1 LGIVEALVLESSVL
15 ALSKPT
21 SRTLKAFK
29 RWFGASQPLASKP
42 SPPRLP
48 VLWGHDEELFRDEQ
62 DLVALAPVDSDRL
75 NEFLRNYL
83 GWFFKVKLL
92 LRKEDKTDAFG
103 IGKV

>member
-1 LGIVEALVLESSVL
+1 LGIDEALVLESSVL

-29 RWFGASQPLASKP
+29 RWFGASQPPASKP
-42 SPPRLP
+42 PKPPPPKLP

-83 GWFFKVKLL
+83 GWFFKVK
-92 LRKEDKTDAFG
+92 
-103 IGKV
+103 